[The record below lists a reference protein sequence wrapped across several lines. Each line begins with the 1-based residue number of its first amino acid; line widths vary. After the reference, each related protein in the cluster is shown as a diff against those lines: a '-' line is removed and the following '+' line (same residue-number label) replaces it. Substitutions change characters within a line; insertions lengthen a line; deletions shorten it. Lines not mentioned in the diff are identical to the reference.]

1 MTVQRELQNLE
12 KVQSRV
18 IRFANYLEKHHHG
31 SYNDLK
37 IKLACVVGTIE
48 DALTFDEDQY

>member
-18 IRFANYLEKHHHG
+18 MRFANYLEKHHPG

-48 DALTFDEDQY
+48 DALTFDEE